1 MTTQF
6 ITEYLD
12 KKIEKD
18 ENYIV
23 CTFYDLRVKN
33 NFTEEQVQQFLTLA
47 KIKLEN
53 IGYRV
58 FFTGAKFRYNNNIN
72 VVKENEYMIAI
83 KEGEIE
89 DETK

>member
-33 NFTEEQVQQFLTLA
+33 NLTEEQVQQFLTLA

-53 IGYRV
+53 LKYDIYVAGDG
-58 FFTGAKFRYNNNIN
+58 FEYNGEKYTLEKNY
-72 VVKENEYMIAI
+72 ELIAI
-83 KEGEIE
+83 KRKE
-89 DETK
+89 DIK